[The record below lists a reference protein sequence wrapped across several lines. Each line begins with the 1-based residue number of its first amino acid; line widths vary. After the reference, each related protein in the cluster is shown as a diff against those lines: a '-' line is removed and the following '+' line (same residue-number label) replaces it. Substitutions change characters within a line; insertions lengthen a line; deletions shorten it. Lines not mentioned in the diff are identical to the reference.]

1 MALIKCYECS
11 KDISDKA
18 ENCPNCGAPKSEK
31 SIIEENSNENSELTK
46 EGIVDGV
53 LNHISGILKKSNDK
67 RYRAGLE
74 RIAASGPKGKKA
86 VEDLMD
92 KIEAAKDGIKH
103 ADNLAKDLDR
113 LDFYN

>member
-1 MALIKCYECS
+1 MKQKKLREYVRKIIS
-11 KDISDKA
+11 KKLS
-18 ENCPNCGAPKSEK
+18 
-31 SIIEENSNENSELTK
+31 ENSELTK

-92 KIEAAKDGIKH
+92 KIEAAKDGIKYT
-103 ADNLAKDLDR
+103 DDLAKGLDI
-113 LDFYN
+113 YNW